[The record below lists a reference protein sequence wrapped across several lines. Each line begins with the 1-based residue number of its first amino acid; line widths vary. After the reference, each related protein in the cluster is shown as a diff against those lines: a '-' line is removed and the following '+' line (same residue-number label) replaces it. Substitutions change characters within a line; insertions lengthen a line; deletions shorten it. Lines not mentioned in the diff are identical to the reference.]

1 MSSRHSRSAIQL
13 VYDIPTS
20 DAWSRPCRTHPFWC
34 VFFTYCSSCSPRHC
48 VAKEIGRASKVDGR
62 DARIH
67 CRENEKNKR
76 KEKDFVKSEYK
87 RRTIWLHHGTIH
99 DSCVGTSIAA
109 AIILSSSMANRL
121 LLIDETNVLI
131 LIFSD
136 DDEWRAQ
143 ISGWHHKTCLFCFF
157 GEGPNFIPRGLKST
171 FDPPTIR
178 DALTGKSNNEHCVAC
193 DPYENISSVRVEPVT
208 RKISC
213 RHGGYYV
220 PQHSAHPCESNAY
233 CQVNPGEMNSTSA
246 CTHLRRRHTYDDLRE
261 TFQMYLNFF

>member
-1 MSSRHSRSAIQL
+1 MLVWVRDIHEVLFNWCMTSPPVTPDQDRAGHNPSGVSFSPTAVVPHPAIVL
-13 VYDIPTS
+13 RRKS
-20 DAWSRPCRTHPFWC
+20 DVRRKLMVVTHALLSW
-34 VFFTYCSSCSPRHC
+34 
-48 VAKEIGRASKVDGR
+48 KWE
-62 DARIH
+62 
-67 CRENEKNKR
+67 EQR
-76 KEKDFVKSEYK
+76 KEKDFIKSEYE

-121 LLIDETNVLI
+121 LSIEKTNVLI

-178 DALTGKSNNEHCVAC
+178 DALIVWCKMQDSQH
-193 DPYENISSVRVEPVT
+193 T
-208 RKISC
+208 RDI
-213 RHGGYYV
+213 R
-220 PQHSAHPCESNAY
+220 
-233 CQVNPGEMNSTSA
+233 NSG
-246 CTHLRRRHTYDDLRE
+246 
-261 TFQMYLNFF
+261 

>member
-20 DAWSRPCRTHPFWC
+20 DAWSRPCRAHPFWC

-76 KEKDFVKSEYK
+76 KEKDFVKSEYE

-178 DALTGKSNNEHCVAC
+178 DALMIQREDH
-193 DPYENISSVRVEPVT
+193 PVSFRT
-208 RKISC
+208 
-213 RHGGYYV
+213 
-220 PQHSAHPCESNAY
+220 
-233 CQVNPGEMNSTSA
+233 
-246 CTHLRRRHTYDDLRE
+246 
-261 TFQMYLNFF
+261 